1 VKWLFLVHQ
10 IGTRNSRERVR
21 VWRLIKKV
29 GAELYRNS
37 VYVLPYSKE
46 RLEDF
51 QWACQ
56 QIRDSQGE
64 ASVYVSKA
72 QDPKEDRLL
81 QSLFLKSRE
90 ENYLR
95 LLEDSKKL
103 LDRVQR
109 SKQANRFTFGLKKL
123 VQKEL
128 KQIRERLEETNKI
141 DFFRKS
147 PPGELRQILETLQK
161 LLTDEHQDLQ
171 SLPLRRQSIKAFQGK
186 TWATRE
192 NIHIDRIASAWLIL
206 RFIDPKA
213 KFVFAPE
220 GKLPTLAIPFDVFGA
235 ELSHHGEDCTFETL
249 LGSFGLRDRGLKSIA
264 EIVHDV
270 DLKDHMFERAEASGL
285 DTVIRSLAL
294 KLQDDHKLLQ
304 TCLEIF
310 DALYRR
316 YSLKAKSKRK
326 NN

>member
-51 QWACQ
+51 QWVCQ

-64 ASVYVSKA
+64 ASVYVSQA
-72 QDPKEDRLL
+72 RDPKEDRVL

-90 ENYLR
+90 ETYSR
-95 LLEDSKKL
+95 LFEDSKKL
-103 LDRVQR
+103 LNRVQR
-109 SKQANRFTFGLKKL
+109 SKQANRFTYGLQKL
-123 VQKEL
+123 VQKAL

-147 PPGELRQILETLQK
+147 PPGELRQILESLQNHLTIEHK
-161 LLTDEHQDLQ
+161 EISLL
-171 SLPLRRQSIKAFQGK
+171 PVRRQSIKAFQGK
-186 TWATRE
+186 VWATRE

-206 RFIDPKA
+206 RFIDRKA

-220 GKLPTLAIPFDVFGA
+220 GELPILAIPFDVFGA

-249 LGSFGLRDRGLKSIA
+249 MKSFGLRDRGLKSIA

-285 DTVIRSLAL
+285 DTIIRSLAL
-294 KLQDDHKLLQ
+294 KFQDDHRLLQ
-304 TCLEIF
+304 TCIEIF
-310 DALYRR
+310 DALYRW
-316 YSLKAKSKRK
+316 YSLKTKSRRK
-326 NN
+326 NS